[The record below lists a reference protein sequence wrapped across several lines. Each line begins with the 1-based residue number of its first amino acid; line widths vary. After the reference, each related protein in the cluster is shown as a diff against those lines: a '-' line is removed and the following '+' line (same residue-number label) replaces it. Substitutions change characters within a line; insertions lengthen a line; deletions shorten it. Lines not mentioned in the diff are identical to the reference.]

1 MNNSRKKLISDLFEG
16 DWKDIISYYDIG
28 NLFEIIENIDELDK
42 KKENKT
48 EFENFEN
55 NIVNIII
62 NDWENLLNYNKRIFH
77 NYEKYHILLGIIPFM
92 NPSNDKIYKLFDF
105 LIDDGNITYD
115 SIYGQLTEFLDGKT
129 NINMSHIFQKI
140 KDKIYDKLDDNSNEK
155 LLSKMI
161 SNYLTYSNINKE
173 DILIFKDIILNNNFK
188 FRLND
193 LIQINLYGD
202 DKYLGKLNLEKYE
215 VISKNFNLNICKNDY
230 FTNEYNFYSHGDY
243 YHGWKAYKS
252 NQEIFNR
259 FISDNYL
266 NKNDMHQSIL
276 KNFLLNHRK
285 YGSPINQMCSI
296 FYLALDRYKYDLT
309 EMEFPIENIVIF
321 NDISIGSKKVI
332 LNLNLDTSIEL
343 DKYILKYFN
352 DDEIIKNNEVV
363 NKDLFNRFVT
373 SLCNVDFKE
382 KKEFINFINKN
393 FKNELNDT
401 IKTAIENNNILLI
414 ETIQNTYLKCEL
426 KEEETRKIRRKY

>member
-62 NDWENLLNYNKRIFH
+62 NDWENILNYNKRIFH

-243 YHGWKAYKS
+243 YHGWQAYKS

-321 NDISIGSKKVI
+321 NDIYIGSKKVI
-332 LNLNLDTSIEL
+332 
-343 DKYILKYFN
+343 
-352 DDEIIKNNEVV
+352 
-363 NKDLFNRFVT
+363 
-373 SLCNVDFKE
+373 
-382 KKEFINFINKN
+382 
-393 FKNELNDT
+393 
-401 IKTAIENNNILLI
+401 
-414 ETIQNTYLKCEL
+414 
-426 KEEETRKIRRKY
+426 